1 MTPLRFDLFLPGFLL
16 SRKLSTLQLY
26 QLRHGLGLGDHWQ
39 STRQV
44 EACHE
49 HISRL
54 MMKCLSVL
62 ATVDIIYPCFESTA
76 NTSRRRTFR
85 WTMTREIL
93 LIVFPADHHRASGMI
108 MMAYTTSTVVLSKA
122 GSWR

>member
-1 MTPLRFDLFLPGFLL
+1 
-16 SRKLSTLQLY
+16 
-26 QLRHGLGLGDHWQ
+26 
-39 STRQV
+39 
-44 EACHE
+44 
-49 HISRL
+49 

-62 ATVDIIYPCFESTA
+62 ATVDIIKVRSIRVSNQLPIPVGVC
-76 NTSRRRTFR
+76 RTFR

-122 GSWR
+122 GT